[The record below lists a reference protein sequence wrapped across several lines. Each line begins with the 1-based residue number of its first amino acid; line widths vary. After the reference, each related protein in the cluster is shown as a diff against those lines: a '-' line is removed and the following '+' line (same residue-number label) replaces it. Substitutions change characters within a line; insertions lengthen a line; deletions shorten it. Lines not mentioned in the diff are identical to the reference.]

1 MPPRHT
7 IRLEG
12 SLRCPH
18 GFSGLVEFATGKA
31 AETGET
37 VMKSNQTNAINQNPS
52 SKADH
57 PSVASAAPEIRP
69 TDRLLLR
76 PIEAAEMLGIG
87 RSTMFAMIAKGE
99 IPTVRFGRAVRVPL
113 AQLKAWLSKR
123 IEEAEPWDEIM

>member
-1 MPPRHT
+1 
-7 IRLEG
+7 
-12 SLRCPH
+12 
-18 GFSGLVEFATGKA
+18 
-31 AETGET
+31 
-37 VMKSNQTNAINQNPS
+37 MKSNQPDAIDMNPTFE
-52 SKADH
+52 ADH
-57 PSVASAAPEIRP
+57 PSVSSAAPVIRP